1 MNTASTSRSSDELSE
16 TAPGRHAP
24 TVPSHLSK
32 IVRVRPDVAQLI
44 SAEQLDVVT
53 ARLSA
58 APFDP
63 IIATN
68 ILPYFDDTQ
77 LMLAVSNISAMLAP
91 GGVFMH
97 NEPRPV
103 LGDITETVGLRFEQL
118 RRVTIASVTG
128 ASGPLTD
135 VILLHRKSGL
145 R

>member
-1 MNTASTSRSSDELSE
+1 M
-16 TAPGRHAP
+16 
-24 TVPSHLSK
+24 
-32 IVRVRPDVAQLI
+32 
-44 SAEQLDVVT
+44 
-53 ARLSA
+53 
-58 APFDP
+58 
-63 IIATN
+63 
-68 ILPYFDDTQ
+68 LPYFDDTQ
-77 LMLAVSNISAMLAP
+77 LMLAMSNVSAMLAP

-103 LGDITETVGLRFEQL
+103 LGDITEAVGLRFEQL